1 MRKGNGA
8 PPRCKRRGFRACIH
22 YATYG
27 HAVGDQL
34 IRAAAGQIQE
44 AFGEDGT
51 VYRMGGDEFLAMVT
65 GKTAAEMDRFDRI
78 LQKRLEGSLTIEHG
92 IPVRAAWG
100 AASTRE
106 APAAELFRLADRRMY
121 EKKRQM
127 KQDAT

>member
-1 MRKGNGA
+1 M
-8 PPRCKRRGFRACIH
+8 
-22 YATYG
+22 
-27 HAVGDQL
+27 GDQL

-44 AFGEDGT
+44 AFGEDGM

-65 GKTAAEMDRFDRI
+65 GKAAAEMDRLDRI

-106 APAAELFRLADRRMY
+106 VPAAELFRLADRRMY